1 MSPVFASASLGGT
14 TVANTA
20 RYPRCRARRLDTPMW
35 MIAVLAALPAVA
47 ASTPISVRALLSTC
61 CDACALGCAAIRD
74 VQAQRSAG
82 DALQVRLK
90 TKDDPRSAL
99 TEADAAAQRAIVGAL
114 LHEWPGLRIVGEED
128 DAPLPLAAPDGLRRD
143 LCVGCESDVTA
154 ELADITLY
162 VDPLDGTREF
172 VEERLQNCQTLVGV
186 AVRGR
191 AVAGAVGIPFPSGD
205 LRSDATIV
213 YGLVGAGYGTLGQ
226 ELARPFIPR
235 DASRPRPYVATGD
248 TLPSIM
254 EAC

>member
-1 MSPVFASASLGGT
+1 MWLSLNPMTSSSGF
-14 TVANTA
+14 NT
-20 RYPRCRARRLDTPMW
+20 W
-35 MIAVLAALPAVA
+35 MIAFAAVLPAVA

-82 DALQVRLK
+82 GDALRVRLK
-90 TKDDPRSAL
+90 TQDDPRSAL

-114 LHEWPGLRIVGEED
+114 LHEWPGLRIVGEEE
-128 DAPLPLAAPDGLRRD
+128 DAPLPVAAPGGLRRD
-143 LCVGCESDVTA
+143 LCVGCGSDVTA

-172 VEERLQNCQTLVGV
+172 VEERLQNCQALVGV

-191 AVAGAVGIPFPSGD
+191 AVAGAVGVPFPSGD

-254 EAC
+254 EARQTIPSHR

>member
-1 MSPVFASASLGGT
+1 
-14 TVANTA
+14 
-20 RYPRCRARRLDTPMW
+20 MW

-114 LHEWPGLRIVGEED
+114 LHEWPDLRIVGEED

>member
-1 MSPVFASASLGGT
+1 MLIV
-14 TVANTA
+14 
-20 RYPRCRARRLDTPMW
+20 
-35 MIAVLAALPAVA
+35 IALLALPVA
-47 ASTPISVRALLSTC
+47 ASTPISVRSACAPSPISVRALLSTC